1 MNLNQEATTSQ
12 GSSGTI
18 PGGTLSGRWLV
29 ILRSAWIGLTLVE
42 FVLFIAGIFAYA
54 IHLQTVRT
62 NTIHT
67 TCNFWQPTPGN
78 ARVLAH
84 LGISL
89 GEYTAYFLTVDVLV
103 SLVFWAMGVLI
114 FWRKSDTR
122 IGLFV
127 SLLLVM
133 FGAAGIST
141 TLNTA
146 FKVLYAP
153 PVVVVLLFLL
163 TFIQFSALAAFLL
176 TFPDG
181 RFVPR
186 WSWVVIL
193 LWILQDVFFQLPA
206 PYNVSFWP
214 LPLFAAELLL
224 TRSIEA

>member
-1 MNLNQEATTSQ
+1 MDLNQEATTSQ

-29 ILRSAWIGLTLVE
+29 ILRSAWIGLALVE

-54 IHLQTVRT
+54 IQLQTVCT

-89 GEYTAYFLTVDVLV
+89 GEYAAYFLTVDVLV

-133 FGAAGIST
+133 FGGCRYLDYPEYSVQGIVRPTSGRRAA
-141 TLNTA
+141 
-146 FKVLYAP
+146 
-153 PVVVVLLFLL
+153 
-163 TFIQFSALAAFLL
+163 
-176 TFPDG
+176 
-181 RFVPR
+181 
-186 WSWVVIL
+186 
-193 LWILQDVFFQLPA
+193 LPA
-206 PYNVSFWP
+206 DLHPVLGSCCLPVDVS
-214 LPLFAAELLL
+214 
-224 TRSIEA
+224 